1 MSLFLRGKNSVPDN
15 FYPLA
20 AQGYTIPTNYS
31 GETVTEITALQIS
44 AVMSCVG
51 LLADSIA
58 GLPFSVYQQRG
69 QQHTMVPT
77 PPWMVNPSPTITQ
90 YELIHQTMT
99 SLALHGN
106 AFLVVDRDDLNAPIG
121 ITPVHPQFVTV
132 YSTDWHR
139 RQYWVRGAQVDPN
152 NILHIRWWTPAQAL
166 RGISP
171 LEEQRTTIG
180 IALAAQRH
188 EAQFFGEGA
197 TPSSV
202 LETDQ
207 DITPQQ
213 AQTLRETWNVT
224 HNRHRKPAVLTN
236 GLRWRPIT
244 TSAADM
250 ELDKAKQFQLGEIA
264 RIFRIPPHMIG
275 APGDSQT
282 YQNVEQA
289 GINFV
294 QFTLLPWLRRL
305 EEAFSSLLTRPKYI
319 KFDTQEFLRA
329 DTLSR
334 FNAHRTAIESG
345 IRSPNEARRIEGL
358 EPYDGGDRFWLSMNG
373 NVITPEQYPLGVDAN
388 TET

>member
-1 MSLFLRGKNSVPDN
+1 MSLFLRGKYSPPDN

-20 AQGYTIPTNYS
+20 QQGFSIPSNYA
-31 GETVTEITALQIS
+31 GEAVNEVTALQIS
-44 AVMSCVG
+44 AVMACVG
-51 LLADSIA
+51 LLADSVA
-58 GLPFSVYQQRG
+58 GLPFSVFQKRG
-69 QQHTMVPT
+69 DLQTVVNT
-77 PPWMVNPSPTITQ
+77 PPFMVTPAPTITQ

-99 SLALHGN
+99 SMALHGN
-106 AFLVVDRDDLNAPIG
+106 AYILVDRDNLNAPIG
-121 ITPVHPQFVTV
+121 LTPIHPQFVNV
-132 YSTDWHR
+132 YSIDYRT
-139 RQYWVRGAQVDPN
+139 RQYYVRGSYVDPN

-171 LEEQRTTIG
+171 LEEHRNTIG

-264 RIFRIPPHMIG
+264 RVFRIPPHMIG
-275 APGDSQT
+275 APGDTQT

-305 EEAFSSLLTRPKYI
+305 EEAFSGLLTQPKYI

-329 DTLSR
+329 DTISR

-358 EPYDGGDRFWLSMNG
+358 EPYGGGDRFWLSMNG
-373 NVITPEQYPLGVDAN
+373 NVITPEQYPLGTDAD
-388 TET
+388 TTT

>member
-1 MSLFLRGKNSVPDN
+1 MSLFIRGKNSVPDN

-69 QQHTMVPT
+69 AQHTVVNT
-77 PPWMVNPSPTITQ
+77 PSWLVNPSQTITQ

-106 AFLVVDRDDLNAPIG
+106 AYLVVDRDDLNAPIG
-121 ITPVHPQFVTV
+121 LTPVHPQFVTV
-132 YSTDWHR
+132 YSTDWHHR
-139 RQYWVRGAQVDPN
+139 RYWVRGAQVDPN
-152 NILHIRWWTPAQAL
+152 NILHIRWWTPPQAL

-275 APGDSQT
+275 APGDTQT

-329 DTLSR
+329 DTLTR
-334 FNAHRTAIESG
+334 FNSHRLAIESG

-358 EPYDGGDRFWLSMNG
+358 EPYEGGDRFWLSMNG
-373 NVITPEQYPLGVDAN
+373 NVVTPEQDPLGADAD
-388 TET
+388 TLT